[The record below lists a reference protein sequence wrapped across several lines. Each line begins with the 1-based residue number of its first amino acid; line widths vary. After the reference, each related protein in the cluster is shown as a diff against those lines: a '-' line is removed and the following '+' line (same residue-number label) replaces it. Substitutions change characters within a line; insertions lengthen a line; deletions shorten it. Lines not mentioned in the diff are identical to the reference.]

1 MTPEE
6 LAAIKDRAEW
16 APGVAPDSPLA
27 AALDARRAW
36 LADPSGPP
44 PPEVDNLWLWY
55 DDAAKDRQRLL
66 DALSEVEA
74 VYQAEVARLRK
85 EIEDDALAE
94 DTGGPWP
101 DGMCPNCVTPWKCNG
116 PHVVECD

>member
-27 AALDARRAW
+27 PVLDAYRAW
-36 LADPSGPP
+36 LAGRMGPP
-44 PPEVDNLWLWY
+44 PLEIAVLDNLWLWY
-55 DDAAKDRQRLL
+55 DDAAKDRQALL

-85 EIEDDALAE
+85 QIEDE
-94 DTGGPWP
+94 P
-101 DGMCPNCVTPWKCNG
+101 
-116 PHVVECD
+116 VERD

>member
-55 DDAAKDRQRLL
+55 DDAAKDRQALL
-66 DALSEVEA
+66 DALAEVEA
-74 VYQAEVARLRK
+74 VYQVEVARLRK
-85 EIEDDALAE
+85 QIEDEPPEE
-94 DTGGPWP
+94 DL
-101 DGMCPNCVTPWKCNG
+101 DYMCPNCVTPWKCNG
-116 PHVVECD
+116 PHVVKAD